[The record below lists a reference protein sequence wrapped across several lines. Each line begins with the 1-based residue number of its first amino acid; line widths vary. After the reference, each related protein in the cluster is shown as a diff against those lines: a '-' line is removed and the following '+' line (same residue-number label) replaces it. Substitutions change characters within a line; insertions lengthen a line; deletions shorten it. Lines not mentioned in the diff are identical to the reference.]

1 MIWNF
6 PVISEIPFTI
16 MLLFSWVMFVIAM
29 ERIRTTIYK
38 LPNCFANE
46 RVTRTHFVVLSTQAI
61 VATVYAIFYTVVFI
75 DYGFID
81 E

>member
-1 MIWNF
+1 M
-6 PVISEIPFTI
+6 ISEIPFTI

-29 ERIRTTIYK
+29 ERIRKTIYK

-46 RVTRTHFVVLSTQAI
+46 RVTTTHFVVLSTQAI

-81 E
+81 ESD